1 MSETVGILNT
11 PGKKFKF
18 DTNIV
23 LWTSIIGIFVLIL
36 PVPSGSI
43 YGYGLIFFALLGM
56 LLLHLALQTR
66 MNMEA
71 GILKILKD
79 MLMASET
86 MPIICVMAVLA
97 WLFSLNIKYYDK
109 FNEPNMLPTE
119 FLNFKGLAT
128 GLLFVSILLI
138 KAITTDERQEATAM
152 KNNTNPLAKFYK
164 AAAESATSILYLV
177 VTILAIVTGLM
188 QVILEYY
195 LTDG

>member
-1 MSETVGILNT
+1 MSESEGILNT

-56 LLLHLALQTR
+56 MLLHLALQTR

-71 GILKILKD
+71 GIMKILKD
-79 MLMASET
+79 MIMSSET
-86 MPIICVMAVLA
+86 LPIICVMAILA
-97 WLFSLNIKYYDK
+97 WLFSLNIKYFDK

-119 FLNFKGLAT
+119 FTNFKGLAT

-138 KAITTDERQEATAM
+138 KSITEDERQEFTAL
-152 KNNTNPLAKFYK
+152 KKSKNPLGQFYK
-164 AAAESATSILYLV
+164 AASESATSILYLV

-188 QVILEYY
+188 QVILQYY